1 LSLGCVGYILA
12 DVCKRGRLR
21 SSLCLNFYFL
31 SFLGQNVGIDK
42 KQIFCAMNEILIN
55 QILQSLARLLAENSE
70 QIIEVNKLDLN
81 SCPTDDL
88 VIYDRLKVDEAKVAK
103 MIDSVKKVIATPN
116 PIGKILYSH
125 TRENGLRIE
134 NRTVPFGTILI
145 IYEAR
150 PDVSIEAAIIA
161 LKAGNRILLKGGKEA
176 RNTNL
181 CLAELWQKA
190 LTENGA
196 DANFVRYLDL
206 SREETQKLI
215 AGETEKFDLVI
226 PRGGE
231 TLIEFVLK
239 NAKVPVIVS
248 GRGNNFAYIAEDA
261 NFEKALSIIL
271 NGKSRLS
278 VCNALDKV
286 LIDEKLPDLAEKVDR
301 IVDALHGESIEVLGD
316 ASVNYINPSAKLFGE
331 DVWFEEFLSAKM
343 VVGIV
348 SNIDEAIEKI
358 NKYSGGH
365 SATIITENAKLAEQ
379 FMNEVD
385 SAAVYHNASTRFTD
399 GGEFG
404 LGAEIA
410 ISTQKLHFR
419 GPLGAEHLLTN
430 KWFVFG
436 NGQIRN

>member
-1 LSLGCVGYILA
+1 MNTETKNNVLKSLV
-12 DVCKRGRLR
+12 
-21 SSLCLNFYFL
+21 
-31 SFLGQNVGIDK
+31 
-42 KQIFCAMNEILIN
+42 
-55 QILQSLARLLAENSE
+55 RLLSE
-70 QIIEVNKLDLN
+70 KKVEIVAANKIDLKD
-81 SCPTDDL
+81 CPQDDL
-88 VIYDRLKVDEAKVAK
+88 VIFDRLKVDETKVEK
-103 MIDSVKKVIATPN
+103 MISSVESVINSPD
-116 PIGKILYSH
+116 PVGKIISST

-161 LKAGNRILLKGGKEA
+161 LKAGNKILLKGGKEA

-181 CLAELWQKA
+181 LLADLWQKA
-190 LTENGA
+190 LEENGV
-196 DANFVRYLDL
+196 DKNFVKYLDI

-215 AGETEKFDLVI
+215 CGETEKFDIVI

-231 TLIEFVLK
+231 TLIDFVLK
-239 NAKVPVIVS
+239 NSKSPVIVS
-248 GRGNNFAYIAEDA
+248 GRGNNFAYIDAEA
-261 NFEKALSIIL
+261 VFEKALEIIL

-286 LIDEKLPDLAEKVDR
+286 LLDEKLPDLQNKIDA
-301 IVDALHGESIEVLGD
+301 IVEALHSASIEVFGD
-316 ASVNYINPSAKLFGE
+316 SSVHFVNPSVRLFGDE
-331 DVWFEEFLSAKM
+331 ETWFEEFLSAKM
-343 VVGIV
+343 VVAVV

-365 SATIITENAKLAEQ
+365 SATIITENAGKAER
-379 FMNEVD
+379 FMQEVD
-385 SAAVYHNASTRFTD
+385 CAAVYHNASTRFTD

-419 GPLGAEHLLTN
+419 GPLGAEHLLIN

-436 NGQIRN
+436 DGQIRK

>member
-1 LSLGCVGYILA
+1 
-12 DVCKRGRLR
+12 
-21 SSLCLNFYFL
+21 
-31 SFLGQNVGIDK
+31 
-42 KQIFCAMNEILIN
+42 
-55 QILQSLARLLAENSE
+55 
-70 QIIEVNKLDLN
+70 
-81 SCPTDDL
+81 L
-88 VIYDRLKVDEAKVAK
+88 VIYDRLKVDESKVEK
-103 MIDSVKKVIATPN
+103 MIDSVEKVIAAPN
-116 PIGKILYSH
+116 SIGKILYTH
-125 TRENGLRIE
+125 THENGLRIE

-161 LKAGNRILLKGGKEA
+161 LKAGNKILLKGGKEA

-190 LTENGA
+190 LAENGA
-196 DANFVRYLDL
+196 DPNFVRYLDI

-215 AGETEKFDLVI
+215 AGETEKFDLAI

-231 TLIEFVLK
+231 TLIDFVLK
-239 NAKVPVIVS
+239 NSKVPVIVS
-248 GRGNNFAYIAEDA
+248 GRGNNFAYLAEDA
-261 NFEKALSIIL
+261 DFEKALEIIL

-286 LIDEKLPDLAEKVDR
+286 LLDEKLPDLEKRVGE
-301 IVDALHGESIEVLGD
+301 IKNAFESINIEVFD
-316 ASVNYINPSAKLFGE
+316 SKEIDE
-331 DVWFEEFLSAKM
+331 DVWFEEFLSAKI
-343 VVGIV
+343 VVGAV
-348 SNIDEAIEKI
+348 KNIDEAIEKI

-365 SATIITENAKLAEQ
+365 SATILTENAEKAER
-379 FMNEVD
+379 FMREVD

-436 NGQIRN
+436 DGQIRK

>member
-1 LSLGCVGYILA
+1 MNAQSRNNIL
-12 DVCKRGRLR
+12 KT
-21 SSLCLNFYFL
+21 
-31 SFLGQNVGIDK
+31 
-42 KQIFCAMNEILIN
+42 
-55 QILQSLARLLAENSE
+55 LARLLAENKSK
-70 QIIEVNKLDLN
+70 IIEANKLDVAACSTN
-81 SCPTDDL
+81 DA
-88 VIYDRLKVDEAKVAK
+88 VIFDRLKVDAAKVEK
-103 MIDSVKKVIATPN
+103 MIASVKNVIEAHDPV
-116 PIGKILYSH
+116 GKIISSH
-125 TRENGLRIE
+125 VRENGLQIE

-181 CLAELWQKA
+181 CLADLWQKA
-190 LTENGA
+190 LEENGA
-196 DANFVRYLDL
+196 EKNFVKYLDI

-215 AGETEKFDLVI
+215 CGEAEKFDIVI

-231 TLIEFVLK
+231 TLIDFVVK
-239 NAKVPVIVS
+239 NSKVPVIVS
-248 GRGNNFAYIAEDA
+248 GRGNNFAYIDAEAD
-261 NFEKALSIIL
+261 FETALEIVI

-286 LIDEKLPDLAEKVDR
+286 LIDEKLPDLQENIDR
-301 IVDALHGESIEVLGD
+301 IVNALHHESIEVFGD
-316 ASVNYINPSAKLFGE
+316 SSVHYVNPSVRIFGDE
-331 DVWFEEFLSAKM
+331 ETWFEEFLSAKM
-343 VVGIV
+343 VIAVVNDIT
-348 SNIDEAIEKI
+348 EAIEKI

-365 SATIITENAKLAEQ
+365 SATIITKNVQTAEK

-385 SAAVYHNASTRFTD
+385 CAAVYHNASTRFTD

-436 NGQIRN
+436 DGQIRK